1 MKKTIKFKMI
11 AIFVLI
17 FIVLAA
23 NSIWSIYNFNN
34 LNHSIEEIMESNYA
48 SVVAAQ
54 NMIVALER
62 QDSAE
67 LSHMFDDNKNSQN
80 VFLENEKVFLKW
92 LARAE
97 DNITEKGEEEV
108 IKVIND
114 LYTGY
119 IEDYYNLIEIQNTKG
134 IEESRNYY
142 YNKVLPTFEKSKK
155 EVRNLQLLNQN
166 SMIQQ
171 RNEAQRIAKNASY
184 STSIIS
190 LITIL
195 LGVILVFYLVNKI
208 VKPIRNLIDK
218 IKKIAEGDYTQ
229 QLDVTGDDE
238 ISELSK
244 EFNIMSEKLK
254 KYDLLNI
261 RRLMK
266 EKQKA
271 ESIVESISDGII
283 VTDEDNK
290 IILVNSAAEKALNIK
305 EKNVINRHFLE
316 GIKKEEIF
324 NIIKNIKNKS
334 NLNDT
339 KKYTDITIEYDEEI
353 KHYNVNVKPIR
364 NKDGENIGMVTLM
377 QDITKLKEVDQMKSD
392 FVSTVSHEFRTPLT
406 SIGMSVGLLLEGITG
421 EITEDQKELLDA
433 IKEDNERLKSLVSD
447 LLDLSRLESGKIQM
461 DIDSYDIN
469 NIINHSVKPF
479 YRQAE
484 EKNTTINIDIKE
496 NTSKVKADFNK
507 ISWVLTNLI
516 GNALRYTPEDGT
528 GKIEIKVKDTA
539 NKVLVSVSDNGKG
552 IPEDYQKKV
561 FEKFIQV
568 KDVNGENT
576 GGTGLGL
583 AISKEIVNAHGG
595 DIWVESKI
603 GEGTIFYFTLYIG
616 GK

>member
-142 YNKVLPTFEKSKK
+142 YNKILPTFEKSKK

-166 SMIQQ
+166 SMIEQ
-171 RNEAQRIAKNASY
+171 RNEAQKIAKNASY

-254 KYDLLNI
+254 KYDLLSI

-266 EKQKA
+266 EKQKS

-290 IILVNSAAEKALNIK
+290 IILVNNAAEKALNIK
-305 EKNVINRHFLE
+305 ETKVINRHFLE
-316 GIKKEEIF
+316 GINKEEIF

-334 NLNDT
+334 NLSDT
-339 KKYTDITIEYDEEI
+339 KKYTDITIENDEEI

-484 EKNTTINIDIKE
+484 EKNTNINIDIKE

-539 NKVLVSVSDNGKG
+539 NKVLVSVADNGKG
-552 IPEDYQKKV
+552 IPEDHQKKI

-595 DIWVESKI
+595 DIWVESNI

>member
-142 YNKVLPTFEKSKK
+142 YNKILPTFEKSKK

-166 SMIQQ
+166 SMIEQ
-171 RNEAQRIAKNASY
+171 RNEAQKIAKNASY

-254 KYDLLNI
+254 KYDLLSI

-266 EKQKA
+266 EKQKS

-290 IILVNSAAEKALNIK
+290 IILVNNAAEKALNIK
-305 EKNVINRHFLE
+305 ETKVINRHFLE
-316 GIKKEEIF
+316 GINKEEIF

-334 NLNDT
+334 NLSDT
-339 KKYTDITIEYDEEI
+339 KKYTDITIENDEEI

-539 NKVLVSVSDNGKG
+539 NKVLVSVADNGKG
-552 IPEDYQKKV
+552 IPEDHQKKI

-595 DIWVESKI
+595 DIWVESNI